1 MPLEILA
8 LQRCAR
14 YHDHEIRVQKT
25 SLVHRMQYSLTIDGV
40 KQDQLDALG
49 GTFSLH
55 GVVVEAD
62 ARLPVEVI
70 VRQGFFTGAYE
81 CRVAGSTV
89 PLERVRHGR
98 R

>member
-8 LQRCAR
+8 LQRRATCR
-14 YHDHEIRVQKT
+14 GHEIRVQKT

-40 KQDQLDALG
+40 KHDQLDALG

-55 GVVVEAD
+55 GVLKEAD
-62 ARLPVEVI
+62 AVLAVEII
-70 VRQGFFTGAYE
+70 VRQGFFTGTYE
-81 CRVAGSTV
+81 CRVDGTPL
-89 PLERVRHGR
+89 PLERIRYGR